1 MRDQQPRP
9 PSLAAIRAGA
19 RFAGGE
25 ASFQILDGP
34 DVGEIQVL
42 ENFRSAPFPLR
53 GQSEFLGRHAVDCI
67 REHLLQSHHF
77 GVHTV

>member
-1 MRDQQPRP
+1 
-9 PSLAAIRAGA
+9 
-19 RFAGGE
+19 
-25 ASFQILDGP
+25 
-34 DVGEIQVL
+34 
-42 ENFRSAPFPLR
+42 LR